1 MKENN
6 ENLYI
11 FENLNTIVTNLPS
24 NVKINGEYQILEYG
38 LNYGLATPSNERS
51 VLAYTKDFGQQIERL
66 DICSNEIYSKTR
78 I

>member
-1 MKENN
+1 M
-6 ENLYI
+6 
-11 FENLNTIVTNLPS
+11 
-24 NVKINGEYQILEYG
+24 KINGEYQILEHG

-51 VLAYTKDFGQQIERL
+51 VLAYTKDVGQQIERL